1 MALFFCIWPRYC
13 GPNLSY
19 GGTKVPFVPNVPKV
33 PNIPNVPKGPQMIRK
48 GKDEKPL
55 LVVIKAEVS
64 PSIRKDLKTEAVRR
78 GITMKAAII
87 QAIELYLTISIK

>member
-1 MALFFCIWPRYC
+1 
-13 GPNLSY
+13 
-19 GGTKVPFVPNVPKV
+19 
-33 PNIPNVPKGPQMIRK
+33 MIRK